1 MGEHS
6 KTARQPS
13 LHPTDKVN
21 AAKDGI
27 WPALLIVGILTELG
41 IELNPYLSAGIGG
54 GSAFAMGWLTKER
67 RQS

>member
-6 KTARQPS
+6 KAIKQPS

-27 WPALLIVGILTELG
+27 WPGLLIVGILIELG
-41 IELNPYLSAGIGG
+41 IEPNPYLAAGIGS
-54 GSAFAMGWLTKER
+54 GSAFALAWLTKER